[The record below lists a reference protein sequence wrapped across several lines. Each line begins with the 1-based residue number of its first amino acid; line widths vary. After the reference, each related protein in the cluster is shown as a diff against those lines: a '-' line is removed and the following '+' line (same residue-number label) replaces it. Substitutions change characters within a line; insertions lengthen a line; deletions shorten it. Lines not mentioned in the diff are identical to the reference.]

1 MGRTIPSYTGSVDRF
16 LSELERISER
26 TGYLEDVLKE
36 TRRRIRYFQN
46 ASYDESIDT
55 QTLVIVAMISVIEDM
70 CKGRLKD
77 GSQNSGNV
85 MNG

>member
-16 LSELERISER
+16 ISELERISQR
-26 TGYLEDVLKE
+26 TGYLEDVLAE
-36 TRRRIRYFQN
+36 TKRRIRYFQN

-55 QTLVIVAMISVIEDM
+55 QTLVLVAMISVIEDM

-77 GSQNSGNV
+77 RSQNPSNV
-85 MNG
+85 VNG